1 MAFCNSCGAST
12 APGATLCNKCGA
24 AIVGSAPP
32 VASSPTVVAPPPLAS
47 TAPSIPPASRD
58 GALKTVLIIV
68 GVVVLGG
75 ILGVTALAFFAVR
88 IAHRAHVLHDGD
100 NVKMETPFGTVQTT
114 RDPQEVARNLGV
126 DLYPAA
132 QITEH
137 GAASATFG
145 GIHTVALTLETSDSV
160 DQVCSF
166 YKPRFPN
173 ATFTSTDTMCL
184 QHCAD
189 STQCKIISNDPK
201 NVITIKVKTENGKTR
216 IVIVNVSK
224 SGAASSSSN

>member
-88 IAHRAHVLHDGD
+88 IAHRAHVLHDGKK
-100 NVKMETPFGTVQTT
+100 VKRKTPSDRSHPRKT
-114 RDPQEVARNLGV
+114 PQGAAPNWGV
-126 DLYPAA
+126 VLNPAA
-132 QITEH
+132 KIKGH
-137 GAASATFG
+137 GA
-145 GIHTVALTLETSDSV
+145 V
-160 DQVCSF
+160 
-166 YKPRFPN
+166 
-173 ATFTSTDTMCL
+173 
-184 QHCAD
+184 
-189 STQCKIISNDPK
+189 
-201 NVITIKVKTENGKTR
+201 
-216 IVIVNVSK
+216 
-224 SGAASSSSN
+224 